1 LEEKYQYSVKEV
13 NTFAKTVN
21 FFLKDD
27 EDAKCTVSIN
37 VEDKEEMLKAL
48 ENGIIMCK
56 LLMIIDPNCID
67 GRAIN
72 RDVNMSEF

>member
-1 LEEKYQYSVKEV
+1 
-13 NTFAKTVN
+13 
-21 FFLKDD
+21 
-27 EDAKCTVSIN
+27 
-37 VEDKEEMLKAL
+37 MLKAL